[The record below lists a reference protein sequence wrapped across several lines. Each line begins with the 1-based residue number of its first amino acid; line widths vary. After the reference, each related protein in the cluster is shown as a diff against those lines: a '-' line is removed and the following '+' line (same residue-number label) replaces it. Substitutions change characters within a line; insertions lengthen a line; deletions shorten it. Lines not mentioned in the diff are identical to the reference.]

1 MARPRKT
8 PAPVLAAD
16 TDALTG
22 DPDPISLPLV
32 RETVEQ
38 HPELMAPTSPEV
50 IDRSAM
56 FLTYLAFMGDVQR
69 TSAALMVDPARVRE
83 AAEFE
88 GWDARVKHLLS
99 VKSDMGPDE
108 FLRELNRVVNFVQA
122 VRLRSVMDEVLKK
135 VQGPDSSLDDFLT
148 TTTKDTTN
156 RSAKGLLDII
166 KCCEA
171 VHRMT
176 YTALGD
182 LPGKRSLDQGDSAK
196 GSVALS
202 ILGALSQGTSHSS
215 PSQVAVATTPEARST
230 LPSVVKRFT
239 PKRVQSSPEAV

>member
-1 MARPRKT
+1 MARPRNDSYPT
-8 PAPVLAAD
+8 PATD
-16 TDALTG
+16 TDQLTG
-22 DPDPISLPLV
+22 DSDPIALPLV
-32 RETVEQ
+32 RELVEQ
-38 HPELMAPTSPEV
+38 HPQIVAPISPEV
-50 IDRSAM
+50 VDRSAM

-69 TSAALMVDPARVRE
+69 TAAALMVDPVRVSE

-88 GWDARVKHLLS
+88 GWDKRVKHLLG

-122 VRLRSVMDEVLKK
+122 VRLRSIMDEVLKR
-135 VQGPDSSLDDFLT
+135 VQGPESSLDDFLT
-148 TTTKDTTN
+148 QSTKDVSN
-156 RSAKGLLDII
+156 RSAKGLLEII

-202 ILGALSQGTSHSS
+202 ILGALSQGTSTPEASK
-215 PSQVAVATTPEARST
+215 VAVAVVPEPRSS
-230 LPSVVKRFT
+230 LPPVVKRFT
-239 PKRVQSSPEAV
+239 PKRSPEPPQPS